1 MGLGDFIML
10 IDKLGMAGIVITLA
24 FVLVMFMGSVVDI
37 YQFLWR
43 FNRWRKRKETKKLN
57 QLRAQILLELHDQKE
72 KVK

>member
-1 MGLGDFIML
+1 ML